1 MKACVP
7 RVYIKVVSDIRI
19 DYHRQAPLG
28 GKLTTLR
35 RVMHHMGVL
44 INKGCKQFMI
54 IIVWKPYLFARKLT
68 MASQLYV
75 SVRDT
80 KY

>member
-1 MKACVP
+1 M
-7 RVYIKVVSDIRI
+7 
-19 DYHRQAPLG
+19 
-28 GKLTTLR
+28 R
-35 RVMHHMGVL
+35 RMGVL
-44 INKGCKQFMI
+44 TNKGCKQSMI